1 MGRGGEGRGGGAEE
15 DRRGSSAGGGEEDG
29 RGPRVSYSLDR
40 GLILL
45 LSKSSFVLEQL
56 YRVTDPR
63 RDAVAGEQ
71 KELVGQS
78 DKEQLGRRV

>member
-1 MGRGGEGRGGGAEE
+1 ML
-15 DRRGSSAGGGEEDG
+15 GEEDG
-29 RGPRVSYSLDR
+29 RRGPRASYSLDR

-56 YRVTDPR
+56 YGVTDPR

-71 KELVGQS
+71 KVELVGQS
-78 DKEQLGRRV
+78 DKEQLGRSRV